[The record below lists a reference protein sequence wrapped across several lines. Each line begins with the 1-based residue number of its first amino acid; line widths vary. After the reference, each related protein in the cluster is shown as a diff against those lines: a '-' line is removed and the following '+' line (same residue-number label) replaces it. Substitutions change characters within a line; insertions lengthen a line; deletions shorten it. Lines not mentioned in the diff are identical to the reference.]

1 MTPKVS
7 VIIPVYNAEKFI
19 NDTLD
24 CVLGQTMREIEVI
37 CVDDGSRDNSL
48 ELLRARALTDDRL
61 MVISQP
67 NSGAGVARNNGLA
80 HAKGEYISWLDSDD
94 LFEKDML
101 QVAYDACKKQ
111 NADIGVFRCDMFDD
125 ETGTVSSGK
134 WALRDEYLP
143 ANQPFTWKDMPEKI
157 FFAFVGWAWDKLF
170 RREFVLEN
178 KLQFQA
184 LRTTNDMLF
193 TFSALIAA
201 ESIITIDRVLVHQRR
216 RASDSL
222 SVTREKSWS
231 CFHEAL
237 DALEKYLREKGVYPQ
252 LEKCFINYC
261 VHFSLW
267 NLNSITGETYALLY
281 EAIRNEYFPQWDI
294 ARRSDEYFDS
304 KGEIGQAR
312 RIIEM
317 SFPAYAAHAIS
328 AARKNAGAKAELEAI
343 KNSTSY
349 RIGRAIT
356 RIPRL
361 LRGKK

>member
-7 VIIPVYNAEKFI
+7 VIIPVYNAAKFI

-24 CVLGQTMREIEVI
+24 CVLNQTMREIEVI
-37 CVDDGSRDNSL
+37 CVDDGSKDNSL
-48 ELLRARALTDDRL
+48 ELLNARAKTDDRL
-61 MVISQP
+61 IVVSQP
-67 NSGAGVARNNGLA
+67 NSGAGVARNNGLSKA
-80 HAKGEYISWLDSDD
+80 RGEYISWLDSDD

-101 QVAYDACKKQ
+101 EAAYAACKKE
-111 NADIGVFRCDMFDD
+111 NADIGAFRCDMFDD
-125 ETGTVSSGK
+125 ETGAVSSGA
-134 WALRDEYLP
+134 WALRDEFLP
-143 ANQPFTWKDMPEKI
+143 AKQPFSYKDMPEKI

-193 TFSALIAA
+193 VFSALVAA
-201 ESIITIDRVLVHQRR
+201 ERIITIDRVMVHQRR
-216 RASDSL
+216 RASESL
-222 SVTREKSWS
+222 SVTREKSWN

-237 DALEKYLREKGVYPQ
+237 DALEKFLRERGVYGE

-281 EAIRNEYFPQWDI
+281 NAIRNEYFPQWKI
-294 ARRSDEYFDS
+294 SERSDDYFDS

-317 SFPAYAAHAIS
+317 PFASYAAHMIN

-343 KNSTSY
+343 KNSSSY

-356 RIPRL
+356 YIPRL
-361 LRGKK
+361 LRGRK